1 MAEEKR
7 GVTALRRAV
16 LPLLFSE
23 WWGSHHLDLEVC
35 QNGWYPLSPLSR
47 GRLFSSVQ
55 SHRDYRSPRSPLRG
69 SLLRGSLLRGSLL
82 RGSLWCLLAIYE
94 YFSFFFYKWS
104 KYLHNGLNKRKQ
116 NRFYMSSAG
125 ELWGVY
131 ASIKGQMLHSSP
143 KSVLVE
149 SCTEDN
155 VWLRLFL
162 FVLYIDIYGL
172 WYLLKIYFYKCE
184 H

>member
-35 QNGWYPLSPLSR
+35 QNGCYPLSPLSR

-55 SHRDYRSPRSPLRG
+55 SLYSPRSPLRG

-94 YFSFFFYKWS
+94 YIFFFFR
-104 KYLHNGLNKRKQ
+104 N
-116 NRFYMSSAG
+116 
-125 ELWGVY
+125 
-131 ASIKGQMLHSSP
+131 
-143 KSVLVE
+143 
-149 SCTEDN
+149 
-155 VWLRLFL
+155 
-162 FVLYIDIYGL
+162 
-172 WYLLKIYFYKCE
+172 
-184 H
+184 

>member
-35 QNGWYPLSPLSR
+35 QNGCYPLSPLSR

-82 RGSLWCLLAIYE
+82 RGSLWCLQAIYE
-94 YFSFFFYKWS
+94 YFSFFFINEVNIYTMVS
-104 KYLHNGLNKRKQ
+104 TNGNKTD
-116 NRFYMSSAG
+116 
-125 ELWGVY
+125 
-131 ASIKGQMLHSSP
+131 SICHLQVNYEVFMLQ
-143 KSVLVE
+143 
-149 SCTEDN
+149 
-155 VWLRLFL
+155 
-162 FVLYIDIYGL
+162 
-172 WYLLKIYFYKCE
+172 
-184 H
+184 